1 MKNRARQ
8 QPRDGQRSFRAV
20 LPALVLLASLTGCA
34 LTGPP
39 LDQALLADRG
49 AVERNQGVEAAYR
62 IGCPDVLE
70 LTAQDRP
77 ELSGLY
83 AVTADGRIDLGEVGQ
98 LRVEGLT
105 LPQAARRVALE
116 AELPPARTWL
126 RVAAYNSQQVYVFGA
141 VNGQQRAVPYQGEET
156 VLDLLHRV
164 GGIAPGA
171 AYGEVRVL
179 RPRVAEGQPPQV
191 FRVDLRAII
200 LDHDEATNVRVQ
212 PFDQVYVGESRK
224 ACFGKCVPP
233 WLRPAYDALCGMR
246 RLGADKETRRQGD
259 KETEDP

>member
-8 QPRDGQRSFRAV
+8 QPRDGSRPYRAV

-34 LTGPP
+34 MTGPR

-49 AVERNQGVEAAYR
+49 ATERNQGVATAYR
-62 IGCPDVLE
+62 VGCPDVLE
-70 LTAQDRP
+70 VTAQDRP

-98 LRVEGLT
+98 VRVEGLT
-105 LPQAARRVALE
+105 LPEAARRVAGE
-116 AELPPARTWL
+116 AELPPARVWL
-126 RVAAYNSQQVYVFGA
+126 RVAAYNSQKVYLFGA
-141 VNGQQRAVPYQGEET
+141 VNGQQRAVAYHGEET

-164 GGIAPGA
+164 GGITPGA
-171 AYGEVRVL
+171 AFGEVRVL
-179 RPRVAEGQPPQV
+179 RPRLAEGQQPQT
-191 FRVDLRAII
+191 FHVDLRAII
-200 LDHDEATNVRVQ
+200 LDHDESSNVRVQ

-233 WLRPAYDALCGMR
+233 WLRPAYDSVCGMR
-246 RLGADKETRRQGD
+246 HPGTGKE
-259 KETEDP
+259 PPAP